1 MNKEKIFDIEL
12 EENEKISELTME
24 ELSNGKGDDE

>member
-12 EENEKISELTME
+12 DENEKISELTMD

>member
-12 EENEKISELTME
+12 DDNEKVSELTMK

>member
-1 MNKEKIFDIEL
+1 MSKDKILDLEL
-12 EENEKISELTME
+12 KDNEEISELTFE

>member
-1 MNKEKIFDIEL
+1 MNKERIFDIEL